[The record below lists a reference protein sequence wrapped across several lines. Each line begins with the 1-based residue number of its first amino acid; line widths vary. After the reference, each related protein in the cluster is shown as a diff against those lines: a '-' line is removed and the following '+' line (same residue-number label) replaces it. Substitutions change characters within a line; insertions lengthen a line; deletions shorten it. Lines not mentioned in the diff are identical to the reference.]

1 MFLRCRRNHQRKS
14 KTSTVSDP
22 STTPSKNIHRTKKR
36 RSRSK
41 PRRKMKID
49 PLHSHVGIDIPN
61 AEEWRVK
68 RIPDHSKPL
77 AWVKR
82 DSKWFLGTTG
92 PYMDFAVPYLDRL
105 GREVGMQLY
114 ADQSTL
120 PSYVASYLST
130 RIRRIRVEVMN
141 DKKVRRKHKNG
152 AITLGARISILSF
165 LIGSDYYI
173 SRFKALAGK
182 SGGFK
187 ILNGMIRNVVSKLSD
202 DKWFVYRH
210 ISSQIQWLDLRGSSR
225 SPRDKLKV
233 RKSVLTRADT
243 LGRVTTDYVHGIY
256 STVHHIVFGHG
267 CNVSYNRLLV

>member
-141 DKKVRRKHKNG
+141 DKKKFAGNTKMELLHLVQESPSCLSLLG
-152 AITLGARISILSF
+152 AIITS
-165 LIGSDYYI
+165 
-173 SRFKALAGK
+173 
-182 SGGFK
+182 
-187 ILNGMIRNVVSKLSD
+187 VV
-202 DKWFVYRH
+202 
-210 ISSQIQWLDLRGSSR
+210 LRP
-225 SPRDKLKV
+225 SPENPGVLKF
-233 RKSVLTRADT
+233 SME
-243 LGRVTTDYVHGIY
+243 
-256 STVHHIVFGHG
+256 
-267 CNVSYNRLLV
+267 